1 MATQRLGKGLDALIR
16 PKKEENVL
24 SSAGVKTIPISKIKR
39 NPHQPRK
46 NFDSKSLDGLSAS
59 IKEKG
64 VVTPITVRFIDNQ
77 YILIAGE
84 RRLRAS
90 KLAKKKNIP
99 AYILEV
105 IEESEMMEVAL
116 IENIQRENLNPI
128 EESEAFAILQS
139 KFNLSQNQ
147 IAKTVGKNR
156 STITNSL
163 RLLQLPS
170 DIKKSLRNNQI
181 SAGHGRAILAMK
193 TIQGML
199 KLWRLIIKLELSVR
213 EAENFAKGKRKPNSI
228 TKTSKSKPKN
238 RLILKLEDELI
249 SIFGTK
255 VQLHHKGKKG
265 GSIQVNYFSDD
276 DLERI
281 LDLIRSIE

>member
-1 MATQRLGKGLDALIR
+1 MATKRLGKGLEALIR
-16 PKKEENVL
+16 PQSQDIVL
-24 SSAGVKTIPISKIKR
+24 PAGVTTIPISKIKR

-46 NFDSKSLDGLSAS
+46 YFDSKSLDELSAS

-64 VVTPITVRFIDNQ
+64 VVTPITVRSFENQ

-105 IEESEMMEVAL
+105 IDESEMMEVAL

-128 EESEAFAILQS
+128 EESEAYAVLQS
-139 KFNLSQNQ
+139 KFNLSQSQ

-156 STITNSL
+156 STITNAL
-163 RLLQLPS
+163 RLLQLPGE
-170 DIKKSLRNNQI
+170 IKKSLRNNQI

-193 TIQGML
+193 TKQGML
-199 KLWRLIIKLELSVR
+199 KLWQLIIKLGLSVR
-213 EAENFAKGKRKPNSI
+213 GAEKVAKDKTKPSALSKNSRL
-228 TKTSKSKPKN
+228 KPKN
-238 RLILKLEDELI
+238 KLVRQLEDELI
-249 SIFGTK
+249 SILGTK
-255 VQLHHKGKKG
+255 VQLSHKEKKG
-265 GSIQVNYFSDD
+265 GSIKIDYFSND

-281 LDLIRSIE
+281 LDLIRTIE

>member
-1 MATQRLGKGLDALIR
+1 MATKRLGKGLDALIR
-16 PKKEENVL
+16 PKDQENL
-24 SSAGVKTIPISKIKR
+24 PSAGVTNIPISKIKK

-46 NFDSKSLDGLSAS
+46 NFDSTSLNELSES

-64 VVTPITVRFIDNQ
+64 VITPITVRLDNDN

-99 AYILEV
+99 AYILDV
-105 IEESEMMEVAL
+105 INESDMMEVAL
-116 IENIQRENLNPI
+116 VENIQRENLNPI
-128 EESEAFAILQS
+128 EESEAYAVLQS
-139 KFNLSQNQ
+139 EFNLSQNQ

-156 STITNSL
+156 STITNAL

-170 DIKKSLRNNQI
+170 EIKNSLQNNQI
-181 SAGHGRAILAMK
+181 SPGHGRAILAMK
-193 TIQGML
+193 TKHSMI
-199 KLWRLIIKLELSVR
+199 KLWKMIVDHELSVR
-213 EAENFAKGKRKPNSI
+213 AAENFVKGK
-228 TKTSKSKPKN
+228 TKLKSLTKKSKQKQKN
-238 RLILKLEDELI
+238 KSIRQLEDELI

-255 VQLHHKGKKG
+255 VRLRHKGKKG
-265 GSIQVNYFSDD
+265 GSIQLDYFSND
-276 DLERI
+276 DLDRI

>member
-1 MATQRLGKGLDALIR
+1 MATKRLGKGLEALIR
-16 PKKEENVL
+16 PQSQDIVL
-24 SSAGVKTIPISKIKR
+24 PAGVTTIPISKIKR

-46 NFDSKSLDGLSAS
+46 YFDSKSLDELSAS

-64 VVTPITVRFIDNQ
+64 VVTPITVRSFENQ

-105 IEESEMMEVAL
+105 IDESEMMEVAL

-128 EESEAFAILQS
+128 EESEAYAVLQS
-139 KFNLSQNQ
+139 KFNLSQSQ

-156 STITNSL
+156 STITNAL
-163 RLLQLPS
+163 RLLQLPGE
-170 DIKKSLRNNQI
+170 IKKSLRNNQI

-193 TIQGML
+193 TNQGML
-199 KLWRLIIKLELSVR
+199 KLWQMIIKLGLSVR
-213 EAENFAKGKRKPNSI
+213 GAENVAKDKTKPNDLSE
-228 TKTSKSKPKN
+228 SSRSKPKN
-238 RLILKLEDELI
+238 KSIRQLEDELI
-249 SIFGTK
+249 SILGTK
-255 VQLHHKGKKG
+255 VQLSHKGKKG
-265 GSIQVNYFSDD
+265 GSIQINYFSND

-281 LDLIRSIE
+281 LDLIRTIE

>member
-1 MATQRLGKGLDALIR
+1 MATKRLGKGLEALIR
-16 PKKEENVL
+16 PQSQDIVL
-24 SSAGVKTIPISKIKR
+24 PAGVTTIPISKIKR

-46 NFDSKSLDGLSAS
+46 YFDSKSLDELSAS

-64 VVTPITVRFIDNQ
+64 VVTPITVRSFENQ

-105 IEESEMMEVAL
+105 IDESEMMEVAL

-128 EESEAFAILQS
+128 EESEAYAVLQS
-139 KFNLSQNQ
+139 KFNLSQSQ

-156 STITNSL
+156 STITNAL
-163 RLLQLPS
+163 RLLQLPGE
-170 DIKKSLRNNQI
+170 IKKSLRNNQI

-193 TIQGML
+193 TKQGML
-199 KLWRLIIKLELSVR
+199 KLWQLIIKLGLSVR
-213 EAENFAKGKRKPNSI
+213 GAEKVAKDKTKPSALSKNSI
-228 TKTSKSKPKN
+228 SKPKN
-238 RLILKLEDELI
+238 KLVRQLEDELI
-249 SIFGTK
+249 SILGTK
-255 VQLHHKGKKG
+255 VQLSHKEKKG
-265 GSIQVNYFSDD
+265 GSIKIDYFSND

-281 LDLIRSIE
+281 LDLIRTIE

>member
-16 PKKEENVL
+16 PQKEGDAL
-24 SSAGVKTIPISKIKR
+24 TAGVKTIPISKIKR

-46 NFDSKSLDGLSAS
+46 YFDSKSLDELSAS

-64 VVTPITVRFIDNQ
+64 VVTPITVRFLNNQ

-90 KLAKKKNIP
+90 KLANKKEIP

-128 EESEAFAILQS
+128 EESEAYALLQS

-156 STITNSL
+156 STITNAL

-193 TIQGML
+193 TKQGML
-199 KLWRLIIKLELSVR
+199 KLWQIIMKHDLSVR
-213 EAENFAKGKRKPNSI
+213 GAENFSKEKNQPTAKTKKRKV
-228 TKTSKSKPKN
+228 KSKN
-238 RLILKLEDELI
+238 RLLLQLEDELI

-255 VQLHHKGKKG
+255 VKLNHKGKKG

>member
-1 MATQRLGKGLDALIR
+1 MATKRLGKGLEALIR
-16 PKKEENVL
+16 PQSQDIVL
-24 SSAGVKTIPISKIKR
+24 PAGVTTIPISKIKR

-46 NFDSKSLDGLSAS
+46 YFDSKSLDELSAS

-64 VVTPITVRFIDNQ
+64 VVTPITVRSFENQ

-99 AYILEV
+99 AYLLEV
-105 IEESEMMEVAL
+105 IDESEMMEVAL

-128 EESEAFAILQS
+128 EESEAYAVLQS
-139 KFNLSQNQ
+139 KFNLSQSQ

-156 STITNSL
+156 STITNAL
-163 RLLQLPS
+163 RLLQLPGE
-170 DIKKSLRNNQI
+170 IKKSLRNNQI

-193 TIQGML
+193 TKQGML
-199 KLWRLIIKLELSVR
+199 KLWQMIIKLDLSVR
-213 EAENFAKGKRKPNSI
+213 GAENVAKDK
-228 TKTSKSKPKN
+228 TKSNDLSKSSRSKPKN
-238 RLILKLEDELI
+238 KSIRQLEDELI
-249 SIFGTK
+249 SILGTK
-255 VQLHHKGKKG
+255 VQLSHKGKKG
-265 GSIQVNYFSDD
+265 GSIQINYFSND

-281 LDLIRSIE
+281 LDLIRTIE

>member
-1 MATQRLGKGLDALIR
+1 MATKRLGKGLEALIR
-16 PKKEENVL
+16 PQSQDIVL
-24 SSAGVKTIPISKIKR
+24 PAGVTTIPISKIKR

-46 NFDSKSLDGLSAS
+46 YFDSKSLDELSAS

-64 VVTPITVRFIDNQ
+64 VVTPITVRFFENQ

-99 AYILEV
+99 AYLLEV
-105 IEESEMMEVAL
+105 IDESEMMEVAL

-128 EESEAFAILQS
+128 EESEAYAVLQS
-139 KFNLSQNQ
+139 KFNLSQSQ

-156 STITNSL
+156 STITNAL
-163 RLLQLPS
+163 RLLQLPGE
-170 DIKKSLRNNQI
+170 IKKSLRNNQI

-193 TIQGML
+193 TKQGML
-199 KLWRLIIKLELSVR
+199 KLWQMIIKLDLSVR
-213 EAENFAKGKRKPNSI
+213 GAENVAKDK
-228 TKTSKSKPKN
+228 TKSNDLSKSSRSKPKN
-238 RLILKLEDELI
+238 KSIRQLEDELI
-249 SIFGTK
+249 SILGTK
-255 VQLHHKGKKG
+255 VQLSHKGKKG
-265 GSIQVNYFSDD
+265 GSIQINYFSND

-281 LDLIRSIE
+281 LDLIRTIE

>member
-1 MATQRLGKGLDALIR
+1 MATKRLGKGLEALIR
-16 PKKEENVL
+16 PQSQDIVL
-24 SSAGVKTIPISKIKR
+24 PAGVTKIPISKIKK

-46 NFDSKSLDGLSAS
+46 HFDSKSLDELSAS

-64 VVTPITVRFIDNQ
+64 VVTPITVRSFDNQ

-90 KLAKKKNIP
+90 KLAKEKNIP

-105 IEESEMMEVAL
+105 IDESEMMEVAL

-128 EESEAFAILQS
+128 EESEAYAVLQS
-139 KFNLSQNQ
+139 KFNLSQSQ

-156 STITNSL
+156 STITNAL
-163 RLLQLPS
+163 RLLQLPVE
-170 DIKKSLRNNQI
+170 IKKSLRNNQI

-193 TIQGML
+193 TKQGML
-199 KLWRLIIKLELSVR
+199 KLWHMIIKLGLSVR
-213 EAENFAKGKRKPNSI
+213 GAESIVKEKTKPSDL
-228 TKTSKSKPKN
+228 SKSSRSKPKN
-238 RLILKLEDELI
+238 KSIRQLEDELI
-249 SIFGTK
+249 SILGTK
-255 VQLHHKGKKG
+255 VQLNHKGKKG
-265 GSIQVNYFSDD
+265 GSIQIDYFSDD

-281 LDLIRSIE
+281 LDLIRAIE